1 MNIIEVNRNTLAALY
16 EKNSSSFDGITLD
29 GNMLK
34 YGNEEVDISK
44 YNINDLLTDNE
55 NFAASLG
62 SLSPEDVFKIIRLH
76 ATLLGTSKGI
86 TRGPAKSEDDS
97 QQKIEEIK
105 LENPLLKSISIAY
118 KDDEGI
124 KREYIN
130 IVGSDGKDH
139 LFPNDRNVNVFMIY
153 DFLKLQ
159 KGGTDVT
166 PDELIDAVYRK
177 LYDVHLSTAEDLRDK
192 DSTSVDFK
200 NKIERINEPYKDSKT
215 VSVVGDEKHDIAIIS
230 DMDDPTNHKVVTF
243 NQNKFG
249 DLVVNQHGNDASE
262 DEYKM
267 KQVDEVYDKE
277 QDEEEVVALLINT
290 QEFYDLI
297 NSPKLLTEEERNS
310 VNLYY
315 GYLGD
320 LMMYEDYLVPELRK
334 MLQDFKD
341 FVYELQYGDVH
352 IPLND
357 KQRESIDKLT
367 DMETAVK
374 EADESKLQHSMDTE
388 KVKRLERIGPADNYG
403 VPIDED
409 NAGMV
414 STIQVL
420 AFIIGIAII
429 LTAITLY
436 LIS

>member
-34 YGNEEVDISK
+34 HGNEEVDISK

-130 IVGSDGKDH
+130 IVGSDGNDH

-177 LYDVHLSTAEDLRDK
+177 LYESHLSTAEELRDK

-388 KVKRLERIGPADNYG
+388 KIKRLERIGPADNYG

>member
-34 YGNEEVDISK
+34 HGNEEVDISK

-388 KVKRLERIGPADNYG
+388 KIKRLERIGPADNYG

>member
-86 TRGPAKSEDDS
+86 TRGPAKSEDES

-177 LYDVHLSTAEDLRDK
+177 LYESHLSTAEDLRDK

-230 DMDDPTNHKVVTF
+230 DIDDPTNHKVVTF
-243 NQNKFG
+243 NQNEFG

-277 QDEEEVVALLINT
+277 QDEEVVALLINT

-352 IPLND
+352 ITLND

-374 EADESKLQHSMDTE
+374 EADESKLQHSIDTE
-388 KVKRLERIGPADNYG
+388 KVKRLKRIGPADNYG

>member
-34 YGNEEVDISK
+34 HGNEEVDISK

-249 DLVVNQHGNDASE
+249 DLVVNQHGNDTSE

-388 KVKRLERIGPADNYG
+388 KIKRLERIGPADNYG

>member
-388 KVKRLERIGPADNYG
+388 KIKRLERIGPADNYG

>member
-34 YGNEEVDISK
+34 HGNEEVDISK

-249 DLVVNQHGNDASE
+249 DLVVNQHGNDTSE